1 MNFLLDKKMELHK
14 FMEQAINLKKI
25 RMLKISSLISKSI
38 LTIMMIQNKNLDKL
52 IIKGKILGVEQEL
65 KTPLVNLQ
73 ENLLS

>member
-38 LTIMMIQNKNLDKL
+38 LTIMMIQNKSLDK
-52 IIKGKILGVEQEL
+52 
-65 KTPLVNLQ
+65 
-73 ENLLS
+73 